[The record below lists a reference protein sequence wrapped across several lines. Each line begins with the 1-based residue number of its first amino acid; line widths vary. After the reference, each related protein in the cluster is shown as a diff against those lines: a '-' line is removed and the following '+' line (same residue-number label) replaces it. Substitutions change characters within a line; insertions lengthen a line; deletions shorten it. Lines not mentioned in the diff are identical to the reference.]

1 MRFIYGDFRKLT
13 LSDCDLVD
21 GLLSFVPVVQGN

>member
-13 LSDCDLVD
+13 LSDCDFIP
-21 GLLSFVPVVQGN
+21 GLLSFVPILQ